1 MAENKTLETK
11 DSVNKFLDT
20 KVSDAAL
27 RKDCDTLIAL
37 MEKVTGQPATMWGTA
52 IIGFDKYHY
61 KYDSGREGDMCL
73 VGFSPRAANIS
84 LYVKLGAPGQD
95 ALLAK
100 LGRHKA
106 AKGCLYVKKLAD
118 VDMGVLENII
128 TTGAAHT
135 RQQYPG

>member
-1 MAENKTLETK
+1 MAQNKTLETK

-20 KVSDAAL
+20 KVSDTAL

-61 KYDSGREGDMCL
+61 KYDSGREGDICL

-95 ALLAK
+95 TLLAK
-100 LGRHKA
+100 LGKHKA

-118 VDMGVLENII
+118 VDMSVLENII